1 MMKIFEKINFKD
13 VLLIALIGWFA
24 WTTYFNG
31 ATPVSEHGTGA
42 HRIVSGASQGET
54 NVVSAVDNKTLSM
67 AIAAEVKTEM
77 VKARAEILSEVK
89 GAWSSRKNETGKNV
103 KKYGVKKK
111 QLKWVDG
118 ATGKEMPIGVTL
130 YSPKKD
136 EAGKD
141 PWVSKA
147 YDIEFKTEVVRS
159 IDRTGGIHNRVALS
173 AHPKNLKGYSDKDF
187 PINIDLKNTKFL
199 EVQNKKYAWSWWN
212 PTLSMGLATSYKNK
226 TNYSYMLKYNFLN
239 YGYSDQLPIWQF
251 LSPTAFLNSNH
262 FSYGLEVASYNVGEI
277 LPVIKDLHVGV
288 GITKDKE
295 AFVGITSVF

>member
-1 MMKIFEKINFKD
+1 MKIFEKINFKD

-24 WTTYFNG
+24 WTTYFNV
-31 ATPVSEHGTGA
+31 ATPTIKHGTGA

-54 NVVSAVDNKTLSM
+54 NVVSAVDNKTLPM
-67 AIAAEVKTEM
+67 AIAADVKSET
-77 VKARAEILSEVK
+77 VKAHANIVSDVN
-89 GAWSSRKNETGKNV
+89 GNWSSRKNEAGINV

-111 QLKWVDG
+111 QLKWVDK

-136 EAGKD
+136 AAGKD

-147 YDIEFKTEVVRS
+147 YDMEFKTEVVRS
-159 IDRTGGIHNRVALS
+159 IDRTGGIHNRVAVS

-187 PINIDLKNTKFL
+187 PINIDLKNTKFI

-212 PTLSMGLATSYKNK
+212 PTLSMGLAAS

-239 YGYSDQLPIWQF
+239 YGYSDQLPVWQF

-262 FSYGLEVASYNVGEI
+262 FSYGLEIASYNVGEI
-277 LPVIKDLHVGV
+277 VPVIEDLHVGV
-288 GITKDKE
+288 GVTKDKE
-295 AFVGITSVF
+295 AFMSITSVF